1 MILTYYFGRYEDE
14 EFEYEVDLYDF
25 KSYMLKDCLEDVEYA
40 VKEFY
45 ADDTDAQKIAKE
57 EYEIDSLEEVTLET
71 DNGRDFIFDTFK
83 YDLPNKYLELFEDSL
98 KDFYAAD
105 AVEAYEDSKLS
116 DWDRAGVSISDFL

>member
-1 MILTYYFGRYEDE
+1 MILTYYFGRYDDE

-25 KSYMLKDCLEDVEYA
+25 KTYMLTDCLEDVEDA

-45 ADDTDAQKIAKE
+45 ADDKDVQKIAKE
-57 EYEIDSLEEVTLET
+57 EYEINSLEEVTLET
-71 DNGRDFIFDTFK
+71 DTGRDFIFDMFK
-83 YDLPNKYLELFEDSL
+83 FEIPNKYLEPFEDYM

>member
-1 MILTYYFGRYEDE
+1 MILTYYFGRYDDE

-25 KSYMLKDCLEDVEYA
+25 KTYMLTDCLEDVEDV

-45 ADDTDAQKIAKE
+45 ADDKDVQKIAKE
-57 EYEIDSLEEVTLET
+57 EYEINSLEEVTLET
-71 DNGRDFIFDTFK
+71 DTGRDFIIDMFK
-83 YDLPNKYLELFEDSL
+83 YEIPNKYLEPFEDYMR
-98 KDFYAAD
+98 DFYAAD